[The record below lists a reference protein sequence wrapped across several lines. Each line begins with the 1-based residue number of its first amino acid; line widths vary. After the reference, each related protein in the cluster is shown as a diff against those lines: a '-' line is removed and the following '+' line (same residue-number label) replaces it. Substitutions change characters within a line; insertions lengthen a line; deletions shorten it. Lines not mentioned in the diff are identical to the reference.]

1 MRCERCPRLVRHR
14 ADVAARK
21 RRAYRDWQYWGQPV
35 PSFGDPH
42 ARLLLV
48 GLAPGAH
55 GANRTG
61 RVFTGDASGDFLF
74 DALHETGFASQR
86 GATSRDDG
94 LTLTDCYITSAVRCA
109 PPGNRPRPRE
119 FSNCRDYLDRE
130 ISLLPRVRAI
140 LALGQ
145 LAHNAYLNVLRSR
158 RGPFPQEGRVLRARR
173 RVQAAGLRSDAAVQL
188 PSQPPEHA
196 DRQAHETHDD
206 RRAASCKGAR
216 RASLG
221 AVMRSRTEKM
231 KIFSKVQPLAGGF
244 HLYLSGQGHRTE

>member
-1 MRCERCPRLVRHR
+1 MTGTPAPIALDVLQKEIVRCERCPRLVRHR

-145 LAHNAYLNVLRSR
+145 LAHNAYLNVLRS
-158 RGPFPQEGRVLRARR
+158 G
-173 RVQAAGLRSDAAVQL
+173 
-188 PSQPPEHA
+188 
-196 DRQAHETHDD
+196 
-206 RRAASCKGAR
+206 GAR
-216 RASLG
+216 FLKKDASFAHGAEYRLPGSGPTLLCSYHPSRQNTQTGRLTKPMMIAVLHRAKGL
-221 AVMRSRTEKM
+221 V
-231 KIFSKVQPLAGGF
+231 
-244 HLYLSGQGHRTE
+244 GHR